1 MSYDELMSEYKKMQA
16 ENIEMQEKN
25 KKMQA
30 ENIEMQAENKKIRLE
45 NESLG
50 RIIENQQLELN
61 TLKKVIFGQKRE
73 YTPKKEQL
81 ENVTQCSLFDDNENV
96 EKEIKEQVQEKTEEI
111 TVHKR
116 KDSKK
121 KKAGIKK
128 EKLNN
133 IETEIVRSELNKD
146 EKCPICGGNLK
157 KVSEKL
163 AYQELVY
170 VPGYFKLVNHFQTTC
185 KCENCG
191 TKESEN
197 EIPTFVKTNV
207 PKPILSH
214 SFASPSLAAE
224 VIYQKYYMG
233 VPLYRQ
239 EKVWDDRGLV
249 LPRNMMANWNI
260 KITQYYLESLY
271 NLMLEQLKDNCE
283 LLHCDETTIQ
293 CNKEKGRK
301 ASTNSYMWVLCS
313 GEQEEN
319 KGVVFKYE
327 PSRSSETAKKF
338 LNGYTGILVTDGYA
352 AYNEI
357 EGITHAE
364 CWAHCRRYF
373 YESVPLDEHK
383 QMDTSCEAYKGVE
396 FCNELF
402 KIEEEIAELNND
414 QKLKIRQEKSAPIL
428 KNFFNWVT
436 LVSSKKIVLNN
447 KLNKALTYASNQR
460 KELSEF
466 LNDARIPLTNS
477 RAERTIRPFAIHRKN
492 WLFADTVEGAKTN
505 AVMYSLIESAKLNNL
520 NIEKYYGK
528 VSNEVLEVFQC
539 LNTKMSNEEI
549 VSNIIKLI
557 KLLRR

>member
-1 MSYDELMSEYKKMQA
+1 MSYDELMFEYQKMKLA
-16 ENIEMQEKN
+16 NENLMEVVQ
-25 KKMQA
+25 
-30 ENIEMQAENKKIRLE
+30 
-45 NESLG
+45 
-50 RIIENQQLELN
+50 NQQLEIN
-61 TLKKVIFGQKRE
+61 SLKRMIFGQKRE

-96 EKEIKEQVQEKTEEI
+96 EKEIKEQVQQKVEEI
-111 TVHKR
+111 TVHRK

-128 EKLNN
+128 EKSK
-133 IETEIVRSELNKD
+133 EIKVEIRRSELNED
-146 EKCPICGGNLK
+146 EKCPICGGHLK

-170 VPGYFKLVNHFQTTC
+170 VPGYFELVNHFQTTC
-185 KCENCG
+185 KCEDCG
-191 TKESEN
+191 TKKSEN
-197 EIPTFVKTNV
+197 EIPTFVKTKV
-207 PKPILSH
+207 PRPILSH
-214 SFASPSLAAE
+214 SFASPSLVAE

-260 KITQYYLESLY
+260 KITKYYLENLY
-271 NLMLEQLKDNCE
+271 NLMLKQLKENCE

-313 GEQEEN
+313 GEQEHK
-319 KGVVFKYE
+319 KGVVFKYD
-327 PSRSSETAKKF
+327 PSRSSEIAKNF
-338 LNGYTGILVTDGYA
+338 LNGYTGILVTDGYV

-402 KIEEEIAELNND
+402 KIEEEIAELNNE
-414 QKLKIRQEKSAPIL
+414 QRLKIRQEKSAPIL

-436 LVSSKKIVLNN
+436 STSSKKIVLSN

-477 RAERTIRPFAIHRKN
+477 RAERTIRPFAIYRKN

-505 AVMYSLIESAKLNNL
+505 AVMYSLVESAKLNNL
-520 NIEKYYGK
+520 NIEKYIKYLLEEIPQLDNPSDK
-528 VSNEVLEVFQC
+528 KVLEKYLPWSKELPADILNFQGTYKE
-539 LNTKMSNEEI
+539 LVI
-549 VSNIIKLI
+549 
-557 KLLRR
+557 

>member
-1 MSYDELMSEYKKMQA
+1 MSYDELMFEYQKMKFA
-16 ENIEMQEKN
+16 NENLMQVV
-25 KKMQA
+25 Q
-30 ENIEMQAENKKIRLE
+30 
-45 NESLG
+45 
-50 RIIENQQLELN
+50 NQQLEIN
-61 TLKKVIFGQKRE
+61 ALKRMIFGQKRE

-96 EKEIKEQVQEKTEEI
+96 EKEIKNQIQEKTEEI
-111 TVHKR
+111 TVHRK

-121 KKAGIKK
+121 KEAGIKK
-128 EKLNN
+128 EKLKE
-133 IETEIVRSELNKD
+133 IEVEIRRSELNED
-146 EKCPICGGNLK
+146 EKCPICGSLLK
-157 KVSEKL
+157 KISEKL
-163 AYQELVY
+163 IWQEIVY
-170 VPGYFKLVNHFQTTC
+170 VPGYFKLINHFQTTS
-185 KCENCG
+185 KCTECG

-197 EIPTFVKTNV
+197 EIPTFVKTKIV
-207 PKPILSH
+207 KPILSH
-214 SFASPSLAAE
+214 SFASPSLVAE

-239 EKVWDDRGLV
+239 EKVWDDRGIV

-260 KITQYYLESLY
+260 KITQYYLENLY
-271 NLMLEQLKDNCE
+271 NLMLEQLKKNCE

-313 GEQEEN
+313 GEQEQK
-319 KGVVFKYE
+319 KGVVFKYD
-327 PSRSSETAKKF
+327 PSRSSEIAKQF

-402 KIEEEIAELNND
+402 KIEEEIAELNNE
-414 QKLKIRQEKSAPIL
+414 QRLKIRQEKSAPIL

-436 LVSSKKIVLNN
+436 STSSKKIVLSN

-466 LNDARIPLTNS
+466 LNDAKIPLTNS

-505 AVMYSLIESAKLNNL
+505 AVMYSLVESAKLNNL
-520 NIEKYYGK
+520 NIEKYIKY
-528 VSNEVLEVFQC
+528 L
-539 LNTKMSNEEI
+539 LEEI
-549 VSNIIKLI
+549 PQLDNPSDKKILKKYLPWSKELPADILNFQGTYKELVI
-557 KLLRR
+557 

>member
-1 MSYDELMSEYKKMQA
+1 MSYEELMSEYQKMKS
-16 ENIEMQEKN
+16 EN
-25 KKMQA
+25 A
-30 ENIEMQAENKKIRLE
+30 DLLKIIA
-45 NESLG
+45 NH
-50 RIIENQQLELN
+50 QLELN

-81 ENVTQCSLFDDNENV
+81 ENVTQCSLFNDDQNV

-157 KVSEKL
+157 KVSENL
-163 AYQELVY
+163 VWQELVY
-170 VPGYFKLVNHFQTTC
+170 HPGHFTLRNHFQTTC

-191 TKESEN
+191 TTESEN
-197 EIPTFVKTNV
+197 ETPTFVKTRV
-207 PKPILSH
+207 ARPILNH

-239 EKVWDDRGLV
+239 EK
-249 LPRNMMANWNI
+249 
-260 KITQYYLESLY
+260 
-271 NLMLEQLKDNCE
+271 
-283 LLHCDETTIQ
+283 
-293 CNKEKGRK
+293 GRK

-313 GEQEEN
+313 GEQEKN

-338 LNGYTGILVTDGYA
+338 LEGYKEILVTDGYA
-352 AYNEI
+352 AYNDI
-357 EGITHAE
+357 EGVTHAE

-373 YESVPLDEHK
+373 YESVPLDEHR

-402 KIEEEIAELNND
+402 KIEEEIAELNNE
-414 QKLKIRQEKSAPIL
+414 QRLKIRQEKSAPIL
-428 KNFFNWVT
+428 KKFFNWVT
-436 LVSSKKIVLNN
+436 LVSSKKIVLSN
-447 KLNKALTYASNQR
+447 KLKNALTYASNQ
-460 KELSEF
+460 KAELSEF
-466 LNDARIPLTNS
+466 LTDARIPLTNS

-520 NIEKYYGK
+520 NIEKYIKYLLEEIPQLDNP
-528 VSNEVLEVFQC
+528 SDRNVLEKYLPWSKELPADI
-539 LNTKMSNEEI
+539 LNFKGTYKELAIEE
-549 VSNIIKLI
+549 
-557 KLLRR
+557 

>member
-1 MSYDELMSEYKKMQA
+1 MSYDELMFEYQKMKLA
-16 ENIEMQEKN
+16 NENLMEVVQ
-25 KKMQA
+25 
-30 ENIEMQAENKKIRLE
+30 
-45 NESLG
+45 
-50 RIIENQQLELN
+50 NQQLEIN
-61 TLKKVIFGQKRE
+61 SLKRMIFGQKRE

-81 ENVTQCSLFDDNENV
+81 ESVTQCSLFDDDENV
-96 EKEIKEQVQEKTEEI
+96 EKEIKDQVQKETEEI
-111 TVHKR
+111 TVNKK
-116 KDSKK
+116 KDAKK

-128 EKLNN
+128 EKSK
-133 IETEIVRSELNKD
+133 EIKVEIRRSELNED
-146 EKCPICGGNLK
+146 EKCPICGGHLK

-170 VPGYFKLVNHFQTTC
+170 VPGYFELVNHFQTTC
-185 KCENCG
+185 KCEDCG

-197 EIPTFVKTNV
+197 EIPTFVKTKV
-207 PKPILSH
+207 PRPILSH

-260 KITQYYLESLY
+260 KITQYYLEALY
-271 NLMLEQLKDNCE
+271 NLMLETLKNKCE
-283 LLHCDETTIQ
+283 LLHCDESTIQ

-301 ASTNSYMWVLCS
+301 ASTNSYIWVLCS

-338 LNGYTGILVTDGYA
+338 LDGYTGILVTDGYA

-402 KIEEEIAELNND
+402 KIEEEIAELNNE
-414 QKLKIRQEKSAPIL
+414 QRLKIRQEKSAPIL
-428 KNFFNWVT
+428 KKFFNWVT
-436 LVSSKKIVLNN
+436 LTSSKKIVLSN

-520 NIEKYYGK
+520 NIEKYIKYLLEEIPQLDNFSDK
-528 VSNEVLEVFQC
+528 KVLEKYLPWSKELPADILNFQGTYKE
-539 LNTKMSNEEI
+539 LVI
-549 VSNIIKLI
+549 
-557 KLLRR
+557 